1 MSSSVRF
8 PSPIGGVPSEADFA
22 PSIIFALAYAIISFG
37 SLYRLARPR
46 SRTIVTI
53 GTLAHCIEHV
63 VLYSL
68 RAKQARNPS
77 EAFNHGLTKYWQIT
91 YAIDFLAIV
100 GDVNNC
106 MRCLLVKTTMASPE
120 NLQLSSREN
129 AQGLAISP
137 DGGDVPLTVDD
148 PKKRDWYRQIF
159 GINGFFVFP
168 PLVLGII
175 AGADYV
181 PAETDPSKANT
192 VYTFRYAVAG
202 MAFVLITFSQI
213 ISLYGYTRVPTIRK
227 GSCIIAFVV
236 ASLLNVGTIYRLVV
250 LRLHTTSLTSTAPG
264 SLNSSSSKATFYVFQ
279 VSADLLAA
287 AILANINV
295 RERFST
301 GPWGDIVATMKSR
314 ERK

>member
-1 MSSSVRF
+1 
-8 PSPIGGVPSEADFA
+8 
-22 PSIIFALAYAIISFG
+22 
-37 SLYRLARPR
+37 
-46 SRTIVTI
+46 
-53 GTLAHCIEHV
+53 
-63 VLYSL
+63 
-68 RAKQARNPS
+68 
-77 EAFNHGLTKYWQIT
+77 
-91 YAIDFLAIV
+91 
-100 GDVNNC
+100 
-106 MRCLLVKTTMASPE
+106 MASPE

-192 VYTFRYAVAG
+192 VYTFRFALPSNMYDHAHYSLHRYAVAG

-236 ASLLNVGTIYRLVV
+236 ASLL
-250 LRLHTTSLTSTAPG
+250 
-264 SLNSSSSKATFYVFQ
+264 
-279 VSADLLAA
+279 
-287 AILANINV
+287 V
-295 RERFST
+295 RM
-301 GPWGDIVATMKSR
+301 P
-314 ERK
+314 